1 MKTDNLL
8 GHYLFW
14 DSMFGIIILNV
25 IRIILKSICPA
36 FFIKFPINYAID
48 IMSEFLALLILA
60 VMIRYA
66 INIVKLYFVA
76 KKERDC

>member
-14 DSMFGIIILNV
+14 DSMFGIIILNIV
-25 IRIILKSICPA
+25 RIILKSIYPT
-36 FFIKFPINYAID
+36 FFIKYPINYAID

-66 INIVKLYFVA
+66 INIIKLYFIA
-76 KKERDC
+76 KKE